1 MEDSVISL
9 SGFNQ
14 NHLIALDLGIS
25 GGLAIFEPKT

>member
-1 MEDSVISL
+1 MEDPVLSL

-14 NHLIALDLGIS
+14 NHLTALDLGIS